1 MIPRYTRPEMAQIW
15 SDESK
20 FQIWFEIE
28 AHACDAQAE
37 LGIIPKNAAKEVWDK
52 GAFEVDRIKTIE
64 SEIHHDVLAFL
75 TNLAEHV
82 G

>member
-15 SDESK
+15 SDASK

-28 AHACDAQAE
+28 ANACDAQAE

-52 GAFEVDRIKTIE
+52 GAFEVDRINTIE
-64 SEIHHDVLAFL
+64 SEIPHDVLAFL
-75 TNLAEHV
+75 TNLAEL
-82 G
+82 